1 MKPNHI
7 AIIMDGNGRWA
18 RNQNKSRL
26 FGHKSG
32 AICARDIVR
41 HAGTQEIKY
50 LTLYAFSTENW
61 GRPSKE
67 IELLMNLFI
76 ETLDNEIDELDN
88 NDVRIRFIGK
98 RKELKRSLIS
108 KIEKAELR
116 TQNNQGLNLFVA
128 LAYGAR
134 WDIVNAARTL
144 LDNIQNG
151 EIKQKDI
158 DQDLFSSF
166 LQLGGIPDPDL
177 LIRTGGEKR
186 VSNFLLWNIAYSE
199 LFFCDCLWP
208 DFTSNDLDKAIEFFC
223 TRQRRYGLSV

>member
-18 RNQNKSRL
+18 RHRNKSRR
-26 FGHKSG
+26 FGHKYG

-41 HAGTQEIKY
+41 YVGSQEIKY

-76 ETLDNEIDELDN
+76 ETLENEIDELDSN
-88 NDVRIRFIGK
+88 NVRIKVIGERGGLNK
-98 RKELKRSLIS
+98 SLINR
-108 KIEKAELR
+108 IERAELR
-116 TQNNQGLNLFVA
+116 TQDNQGLNLFVA

-134 WDIVNAARTL
+134 WDIVNATRTL
-144 LDNIQNG
+144 LDKIQKN
-151 EIKQKDI
+151 EINQKDI

-186 VSNFLLWNIAYSE
+186 ISNFLLWNIAYSE
-199 LFFCDCLWP
+199 LFFCYCLWP
-208 DFTSNDLDKAIEFFC
+208 DFKSSDLDKAIEFFS
-223 TRQRRYGLSV
+223 TRQRRFGVTA

>member
-1 MKPNHI
+1 
-7 AIIMDGNGRWA
+7 MDGNGRWA
-18 RNQNKSRL
+18 RHRNKSRR

-41 HAGTQEIKY
+41 YVGSQEIKY

-76 ETLDNEIDELDN
+76 ETLENEIDELDSN
-88 NDVRIRFIGK
+88 NVRIKVIGE
-98 RKELKRSLIS
+98 RGGLKKGLIS

-116 TQNNQGLNLFVA
+116 TQDNQGLNLFVA

-134 WDIVNAARTL
+134 WDIVNATRIL
-144 LDNIQNG
+144 LDKIQKN
-151 EIKQKDI
+151 EINQNDI

-177 LIRTGGEKR
+177 LIRTGGEQR
-186 VSNFLLWNIAYSE
+186 ISNFLLWNIAYSE

-208 DFTSNDLDKAIEFFC
+208 DFKSSDLDAAIEFFS
-223 TRQRRYGLSV
+223 TRQRRFGVTV

>member
-18 RNQNKSRL
+18 RHRNKSRR
-26 FGHKSG
+26 FGHKLG

-41 HAGTQEIKY
+41 YVGAQEIKY

-61 GRPSKE
+61 SRPSKE

-76 ETLDNEIDELDN
+76 ETLENEIDDLDDN
-88 NDVRIRFIGK
+88 NVRIRFIGK
-98 RKELKRSLIS
+98 KEELKKSLIS

-116 TQNNQGLNLFVA
+116 TRDNQGLNLFVA

-134 WDIVNAARTL
+134 WDIVNATRTL
-144 LDNIQNG
+144 LDKIQDG
-151 EIKQKDI
+151 EINQKDI

-186 VSNFLLWNIAYSE
+186 ISNFLLWNIAYSE

-208 DFTSNDLDKAIEFFC
+208 DFKSKDLDKAVEFFN
-223 TRQRRYGLSV
+223 TRQRRYGASV

>member
-18 RNQNKSRL
+18 RNQNKSRR

-41 HAGTQEIKY
+41 HAGAQEIKY

-116 TQNNQGLNLFVA
+116 TQNNDLHAN
-128 LAYGAR
+128 
-134 WDIVNAARTL
+134 NAHVLTNYA
-144 LDNIQNG
+144 
-151 EIKQKDI
+151 QKVHT
-158 DQDLFSSF
+158 S
-166 LQLGGIPDPDL
+166 L
-177 LIRTGGEKR
+177 LI
-186 VSNFLLWNIAYSE
+186 
-199 LFFCDCLWP
+199 
-208 DFTSNDLDKAIEFFC
+208 
-223 TRQRRYGLSV
+223 